1 MSIPQDL
8 EKEKGK
14 VGRLLRKRNLSVH
27 NVFLTIK
34 SLPSRMFP
42 TFQMLLCMLSSFVL
56 CVGYDYLLLVA
67 CMPAFVPQ
75 NGRRLTHS
83 NFLTHLAWIVQPH
96 EYLKKSVDLDNS
108 DFKLPRDL
116 EE

>member
-1 MSIPQDL
+1 
-8 EKEKGK
+8 
-14 VGRLLRKRNLSVH
+14 
-27 NVFLTIK
+27 
-34 SLPSRMFP
+34 MFP
-42 TFQMLLCMLSSFVL
+42 RFQMLLCMLSSFVL
-56 CVGYDYLLLVA
+56 CVGYVYLLLVA

-75 NGRRLTHS
+75 NGLRLTHS
-83 NFLTHLAWIVQPH
+83 NFLTYLAWIVQPH

>member
-1 MSIPQDL
+1 
-8 EKEKGK
+8 
-14 VGRLLRKRNLSVH
+14 
-27 NVFLTIK
+27 
-34 SLPSRMFP
+34 MFP

-56 CVGYDYLLLVA
+56 CAGYVYLLLVA
-67 CMPAFVPQ
+67 CMPAFVLQ

-108 DFKLPRDL
+108 DFKLRRDL
-116 EE
+116 EEQSVRTVIHGQEQMYLTDSSGNERAFMEHF

>member
-1 MSIPQDL
+1 VRRGGFWAKQMRLKQGAIGNTL
-8 EKEKGK
+8 GK
-14 VGRLLRKRNLSVH
+14 RIGKLTLLHVSQVSN
-27 NVFLTIK
+27 
-34 SLPSRMFP
+34 
-42 TFQMLLCMLSSFVL
+42 LSSFILRGGDV
-56 CVGYDYLLLVA
+56 YLLLVA

-75 NGRRLTHS
+75 NRLGLTHS
-83 NFLTHLAWIVQPH
+83 KFLTHLAWIVQPH